1 MAYATVDNPDTV
13 AKVKLY
19 TGTGSEN
26 AITGVGFAPALTM
39 IKSRDGTPS
48 WVVVD
53 KVRGA
58 TKRLKSDQDTAEGTE
73 TQMVKT
79 LDSDGF
85 TLGTTSTS
93 NANGTNFFSLNFKGN
108 GSGSSNSDG
117 SVTSTVS
124 ANTSK
129 TFSVVKWTGTGAN
142 ATVGHGLTTKPV
154 MIWVKRTDASSNWK
168 CYHREIGPDWTLK
181 LNTNDVRSQETNWQD
196 THPTTSVFYVGS
208 GSEENNNGSQMIAY
222 CFGEADGCTKGGS
235 WRPTGQAGNGGFI
248 HTGFAPEIVIYKRYT
263 QAGGNWGIHDRTRR
277 PKNVNGYTLQFD
289 TTGAEFSYENNSGYV
304 DMLSNGFNLYGTSS
318 SHNDGSSYYIYYAIG
333 RPLVGTND
341 IPSNAR

>member
-1 MAYATVDNPDTV
+1 MAYATVNNPDTV

-53 KVRGA
+53 KIRGA
-58 TKRLKSDQDTAEGTE
+58 TKRLKSDANTAESTE
-73 TQMVKT
+73 AQMVKT

-93 NANGTNFFSLNFKGN
+93 NANGTNFFSINFKGN

-117 SVTSTVS
+117 SITSTVS
-124 ANTSK
+124 ANTNK

-154 MIWVKRTDASSNWK
+154 MIWVKRVGYSSNWK
-168 CYHREIGPDWTLK
+168 CYHREIGPDWTLV
-181 LNTNDVRSQETNWQD
+181 LNTNAVRSQETNWQD

-208 GSEENNNGSQMIAY
+208 GTEENASGNEMIAY

-235 WRPTGQAGNGGFI
+235 WRPTGVAANGGFI
-248 HTGFAPEIVIYKRYT
+248 HTGFAPEIVIYKR
-263 QAGGNWGIHDRTRR
+263 
-277 PKNVNGYTLQFD
+277 
-289 TTGAEFSYENNSGYV
+289 
-304 DMLSNGFNLYGTSS
+304 
-318 SHNDGSSYYIYYAIG
+318 
-333 RPLVGTND
+333 
-341 IPSNAR
+341 